1 MKNLRL
7 LCFLAALAAC
17 LFAGLSFEGVSAGPA
32 APIEHTLFQP
42 DGSELI
48 AKQWG
53 DEWSNGFETL
63 DGYTIIQDDLGWW
76 VFAQVVDGQLKT
88 YLLAGKTVP
97 VGSEVPAGLDTHLRP
112 AVEKPEHQGLPVI
125 EYQNRGPQPVLV
137 LLASFSDRSGTYTAA
152 QFASQVFGSTGSV
165 KDFYDKSSYS
175 NLNLYPVTETHGTA
189 NDGVVG
195 WLSLP
200 YAHPNTGSTFT
211 TANQWIVYDAL
222 TQANSFVN
230 FAFYDTNVDGYIS
243 SSELH
248 VLVVVAGYEASYS
261 LTPNT
266 PNVWAHHWDLNGV
279 GFPYLDGV
287 YLGDWYHNGGYSQI
301 GEIHQ
306 NHIATIGVMAHE
318 LGHDLSWPDLYDTDY
333 TSHGT
338 GDWSIMSTGVWN
350 ATGTNPIGS
359 SPAMPDAWLKWYQ
372 GWLTPTVISGTQT
385 GVIIPQSETNASAF
399 LLAPNPGGV
408 DWEWYQYSG
417 SGEYFLVENRQLTS
431 YDAGLPG
438 CGLHILHIDENVGIY
453 TPNDNESHPLVK
465 FMEADGLN
473 EIKNGT
479 DPGDTGDPFPGS
491 TNNRTFDYW
500 STPNSRLYSG
510 ADSLASVK
518 NITNCSAFM
527 TADLAYTGVTNQ
539 NPLANAGPDQV
550 VFTNLMVTLD
560 GSGSFDPDGNYPLTY
575 SWSQASGLLI
585 TLINPGTVSP
595 TFIALSQPAV
605 VVLQLVVTDSLGAV
619 SSPDFVTIT
628 ILNNPPIAD
637 AGPNQT
643 VSTLSLVTLDGTGSF
658 DPDGNLPLTYQWFQ
672 TSGPGVPLSNPQAV
686 QPTFPAPPTP
696 CVLTFDLY
704 VFDSLG
710 GASPPDSV
718 TITVQNQAPIADAG
732 PDQTVMIESLVAL
745 DGSASSD
752 PDGHTPLT
760 YQWTQTAGPVVVLD
774 NPAACSPTFVSP
786 SGVSTLTFSLVV
798 TDSLMQAS
806 VPDTVNIY
814 VTGFKVYIPIA
825 IK

>member
-1 MKNLRL
+1 MKNFRL
-7 LCFLAALAAC
+7 SCFLGVLTAC
-17 LFAGLSFEGVSAGPA
+17 LFAGLFFEGVSAAPA
-32 APIEHTLFQP
+32 APIEHTLIQP

-53 DEWSNGFETL
+53 DECSNGFETL
-63 DGYTIIQDDLGWW
+63 QGYTIVKGESGWW
-76 VFAQVVDGQLKT
+76 FYAALVEGQLEPYT
-88 YLLAGKTVP
+88 LVGKTRRADFSAP
-97 VGSEVPAGLDTHLRP
+97 PELEKHLRP
-112 AVEKPEHQGLPVI
+112 VNSNSDCPKGSMIA
-125 EYQNRGPQPVLV
+125 YQNSGWQPVLV
-137 LLASFSDRSGTYTAA
+137 LLASFSDRAGTYTAA
-152 QFASQVFGSTGSV
+152 QFATQVFGSTGSV

-175 NLNLYPVTETHGTA
+175 SLNLYPIAESHGTA

-195 WLSLP
+195 WLNLG
-200 YAHPNTGSTFT
+200 YAHPNTGSSFSS
-211 TANQWIVYDAL
+211 ANQWIVYNAL
-222 TQANSFVN
+222 TQANPYVN
-230 FAFYDTNVDGYIS
+230 YATYDSNMDGYIS
-243 SSELH
+243 ASELH
-248 VLVVVAGYEASYS
+248 ILVVVAGFEASYS
-261 LTPNT
+261 SNT
-266 PNVWAHHWDLNGV
+266 PSVWAHRWDLNGV

-287 YLGDWYHNGGYSQI
+287 YLGDWFHNGGYSQV
-301 GEIHQ
+301 GEIHL
-306 NHIATIGVMAHE
+306 NHIATIGVIAHE

-372 GWLTPTVISGTQT
+372 GWITPTVISGTQT
-385 GVIIPQSETNASAF
+385 GVSIPQSETNASAF

-417 SGEYFLVENRQLTS
+417 SGEYFLVENRQHTS

-438 CGLHILHIDENVGIY
+438 CGLHILHIDEAVTNG
-453 TPNDNESHPLVK
+453 TPNNNENHPLVK
-465 FMEADGLN
+465 FMEADGLD

-491 TNNRTFDYW
+491 AINRTFNYS

-510 ADSLASVK
+510 ADSLVSVT
-518 NITNCSAFM
+518 NIGNCATNM

-539 NPLANAGPDQV
+539 APVANAGPDQV

-575 SWSQASGLLI
+575 SWSQASGLPI

-595 TFIALSQPAV
+595 TFIATSQPAV
-605 VVLQLVVTDSLGAV
+605 VVLQLVVTDSLGAI
-619 SSPDFVTIT
+619 STPDFVIIT
-628 ILNNPPIAD
+628 IINSPPVAD
-637 AGPNQT
+637 AGPDQT
-643 VSTLSLVTLDGTGSF
+643 VTALALVTLDGTGSY

-686 QPTFPAPPTP
+686 QPTFPAPPVP
-696 CVLTFDLY
+696 GVLTFDLY

-710 GASPPDSV
+710 GASLPDSV
-718 TITVQNQAPIADAG
+718 TITVQNQAPVANAG
-732 PDQTVMIESLVAL
+732 PDQTVIVGSAVTL
-745 DGSASSD
+745 DGTASYD
-752 PDGHTPLT
+752 PDGHLPLT
-760 YQWTQTAGPVVVLD
+760 YLWTQTAGPVVVLD
-774 NPAACSPTFVSP
+774 DPTACSPTFVSP
-786 SGVSTLTFSLVV
+786 SSSATLIFSLTV

-806 VPDTVNIY
+806 VPDAVVIFVQGY
-814 VTGFKVYIPIA
+814 RSYIPIV
-825 IK
+825 IR